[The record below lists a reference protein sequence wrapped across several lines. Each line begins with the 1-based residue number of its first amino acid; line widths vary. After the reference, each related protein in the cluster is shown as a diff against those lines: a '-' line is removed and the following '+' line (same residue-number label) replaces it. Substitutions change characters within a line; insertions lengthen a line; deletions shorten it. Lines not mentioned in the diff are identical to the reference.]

1 MKLAEGLF
9 AYPWSQ
15 TRVNNCNTYLLDG
28 DSPVMFDPGHAQLY
42 GNVEVGLTSDGI
54 NEKPALVVLTHCH
67 PDHLEAGLSLQ
78 KLGCRLAMHPAEVAY
93 MHGEGR
99 PLAAALGLDVDAI
112 NIDVFL
118 AEGELK
124 VGEHSMQVIH
134 TPGHSPGHICLY
146 IPEHKA
152 LVAGDLVF
160 AQGVGRVDFPGGDG
174 QALKDS
180 IKRVE
185 ELDLELVLPGHG
197 PIIKGADM
205 VRRNFEII
213 TQSYFSML

>member
-1 MKLAEGLF
+1 MQLADGLY

-15 TRVNNCNTYLLDG
+15 TSANNCNTYLING

-54 NEKPALVVLTHCH
+54 KEAPALVVLTHCH
-67 PDHLEAGLSLQ
+67 PDHMEAALSLQ
-78 KLGCRLAMHPAEVAY
+78 KLGCRLAMHAAEVEY
-93 MHGEGR
+93 MLGEGR
-99 PLAAALGLDVDAI
+99 PMAAALGLDVSEI
-112 NIDVFL
+112 MIDVFL
-118 AEGELK
+118 EEGDLK
-124 VGEHSMQVIH
+124 VGGHQLQVIH

-146 IPEHKA
+146 LPTHKA

-180 IKRVE
+180 ITRVAK
-185 ELDLELVLPGHG
+185 LDLDMVLPGHG
-197 PIIKGADM
+197 PIIKGAEM
-205 VRRNFEII
+205 VSRNFEII
-213 TQSYFSML
+213 TQSYFGML

>member
-1 MKLAEGLF
+1 MQLSDGLY

-15 TRVNNCNTYLLDG
+15 TSVNNCNTYLINHG
-28 DSPVMFDPGHAQLY
+28 NPVMFDPGHAQLY

-54 NEKPALVVLTHCH
+54 KEAPSLVVLTHCH
-67 PDHLEAGLSLQ
+67 PDHLEAALNLQ
-78 KLGCRLAMHPAEVAY
+78 KLGCKLAMHAAEVQY
-93 MHGEGR
+93 MLGEGR
-99 PLAAALGLDVDAI
+99 PMAAAMGLDVSQI
-112 NIDVFL
+112 VIDVL
-118 AEGELK
+118 LDEGDLN
-124 VGEHSMQVIH
+124 VGDHQIQVIH

-146 IPEHKA
+146 LPKHKA

-180 IKRVE
+180 ITRVA
-185 ELDLELVLPGHG
+185 ELDLEMVLPGHG

-213 TQSYFSML
+213 TQSYFGML